1 MEATAATLESKQ
13 PVQKAPTVLGDRLT
27 RHHALPEAAVQTLQQ
42 LHCVMLEHSAYLDQ
56 LQHRRAYLVPI
67 VLLGRLRPYHA
78 PLEAIV
84 LILLP
89 LQVVVLGPTVLLLG

>member
-13 PVQKAPTVLGDRLT
+13 PVYLAPTVLGDRLT
-27 RHHALPEAAVQTLQQ
+27 RHRALPEAAVQTLQQ

-56 LQHRRAYLVPI
+56 LQHRHAHLVPI
-67 VLLGRLRPYHA
+67 VLPGRLRHHYVQ
-78 PLEAIV
+78 LEAIV

-89 LQVVVLGPTVLLLG
+89 LRVVVLGPTVLLG